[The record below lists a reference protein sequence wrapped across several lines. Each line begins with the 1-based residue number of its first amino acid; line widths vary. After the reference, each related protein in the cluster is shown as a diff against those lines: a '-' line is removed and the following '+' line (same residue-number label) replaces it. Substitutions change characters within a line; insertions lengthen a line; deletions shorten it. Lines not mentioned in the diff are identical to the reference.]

1 MWIAIFTFFLFAGY
15 FVYGTTLEKNWKI
28 DIFRDSSDW
37 QEDES
42 IISHFG
48 FRYLQIAQFAVFLSF
63 EALISAVYGYAY
75 GLGYVMWLILGSV
88 FFGGALSYYGG
99 MYALR
104 HRGYTL
110 NYAIKQK
117 FGKVA
122 HFFSTILLL
131 GLIVVLLSD
140 SYKSFSLVYEGIFS
154 LPPKLLLLYCAV
166 VALFFSFCTARQ
178 MALILAGVGIFAI
191 ATLAI
196 LLFGSRLQLNMVEYG
211 AHNFVINDLKY
222 AYPFAFFVVTL
233 GSVSC
238 LQGLQASI
246 LAPMIKNEKVGRR
259 VFFGSAVF
267 QGFFLM
273 LFNVLVAAWNPNIN
287 EFYVSL
293 FDNHTP
299 YVFLQNLAF
308 GASGKQATLLIFA
321 LAIALFFGFVGVM
334 TRLARN
340 LFLETKLGQ
349 IKYSAGILT
358 LVFVI
363 LPAFGLK
370 HFNLKFEYVLIF
382 TQLVGLLSCFVLAF
396 VLKNDG
402 KKYYHLIWPAVLVF
416 GALVS
421 YIMLVIF
428 KSSLL
433 IGNMVGISLFILPI
447 ALKLIG
453 KNKDAIKQNWLH
465 LKEIY
470 AEKKKLNAEKSA
482 QRKLQ
487 KQQEKE
493 LKKQEAEN
501 KKQQAELEKREKSEL
516 KKQEKEKKRQ
526 ASLALMLAQ
535 DETKGRANHEVELEK
550 EILKLQKERD
560 KIDERVKE
568 IEKELEKAQSLRL
581 LSETSES
588 VINEIEKEEPQETPK
603 AETFAQKADVLFDE
617 IEKLDD
623 ALADTQKI
631 NLDNLMDD
639 EPKENELPEKND
651 AKFDFDDDFK
661 GDFEF
666 EADKVKSSENEPTKE
681 ASEQTS
687 LPNKKKRNR
696 KRHKKNK
703 ENQAS

>member
-48 FRYLQIAQFAVFLSF
+48 FRYLQIAQFAVFLNF

-166 VALFFSFCTARQ
+166 VAVFFSFCTARQ

-267 QGFFLM
+267 QGFFLL

-299 YVFLQNLAF
+299 YIFLQNLAF

-321 LAIALFFGFVGVM
+321 LAIALFLGFVGVM

-516 KKQEKEKKRQ
+516 KKQEQEKKRQ

-550 EILKLQKERD
+550 EILKLQTERD

-623 ALADTQKI
+623 ALADTQEI

>member
-104 HRGYTL
+104 HRGFTL

-140 SYKSFSLVYEGIFS
+140 SYKSFSLVYEGVFN

-166 VALFFSFCTARQ
+166 VAVFFSFCTARQ

-196 LLFGSRLQLNMVEYG
+196 LLFGSRLQLSMVEYG

-246 LAPMIKNEKVGRR
+246 LAPMIKNEKLGRR

-293 FDNHTP
+293 FDNQTP
-299 YVFLQNLAF
+299 YIFLQNLAF

-321 LAIALFFGFVGVM
+321 LAIALFLGFVGVM

-370 HFNLKFEYVLIF
+370 FFNLKFEYVLIF
-382 TQLVGLLSCFVLAF
+382 TQVVGLLSCFVLAF
-396 VLKNDG
+396 VLKNEG

-453 KNKDAIKQNWLH
+453 KNKYAIKQNWLH

-493 LKKQEAEN
+493 LKKQEAEK
-501 KKQQAELEKREKSEL
+501 KKQQAELEKREKAEL

-550 EILKLQKERD
+550 EILKLQEERD
-560 KIDERVKE
+560 KIDARVKE
-568 IEKELEKAQSLRL
+568 IEQELEKAQSLRL

-588 VINEIEKEEPQETPK
+588 VINKIEKEEN
-603 AETFAQKADVLFDE
+603 ADKADEIFDE

-623 ALADTQKI
+623 ALADTQEI
-631 NLDNLMDD
+631 NLDNLMD
-639 EPKENELPEKND
+639 EESKENELPEKND

-666 EADKVKSSENEPTKE
+666 EEDKAKSSENKPTKE

>member
-117 FGKVA
+117 FGKIA

-140 SYKSFSLVYEGIFS
+140 SYKSFSLVYEGIFN

-166 VALFFSFCTARQ
+166 VAVFFSFCTARQ

-222 AYPFAFFVVTL
+222 AYPFAFFVITL

-293 FDNHTP
+293 FDNQTP
-299 YVFLQNLAF
+299 YIFLQNLAF

-321 LAIALFFGFVGVM
+321 LAIALFLGFVGVM

-370 HFNLKFEYVLIF
+370 FFNLKFEYVLIF
-382 TQLVGLLSCFVLAF
+382 TQVVGLLSCFVLAF

-421 YIMLVIF
+421 YILLVIF
-428 KSSLL
+428 KLSLL
-433 IGNMVGISLFILPI
+433 VSNSVGISLFILPI
-447 ALKLIG
+447 AFNLIG

-501 KKQQAELEKREKSEL
+501 KKQQAELEKREKAEL

-526 ASLALMLAQ
+526 ASLSLMLAQ
-535 DETKGRANHEVELEK
+535 DETEGRANHEVELEK
-550 EILKLQKERD
+550 EILKLQEERD
-560 KIDERVKE
+560 KIDARVKE

-588 VINEIEKEEPQETPK
+588 VINEIEQEEN
-603 AETFAQKADVLFDE
+603 ADKADEIFDE

-623 ALADTQKI
+623 ALADTQEI
-631 NLDNLMDD
+631 SLDNLMDD
-639 EPKENELPEKND
+639 EPKENELSEKNE

-666 EADKVKSSENEPTKE
+666 EEDKAKSSENKPTKE

>member
-166 VALFFSFCTARQ
+166 VAVFFSFCTARQ

-191 ATLAI
+191 TTLAI

-238 LQGLQASI
+238 LQGLQSSI

-535 DETKGRANHEVELEK
+535 DETKGRANHEVELEQ
-550 EILKLQKERD
+550 EILKLQTERD

-588 VINEIEKEEPQETPK
+588 VINEIEKEKTQETPK

-623 ALADTQKI
+623 ALADTQEI

-687 LPNKKKRNR
+687 LPNRKKRNR

>member
-104 HRGYTL
+104 HRGFTL

-117 FGKVA
+117 FGKIA

-140 SYKSFSLVYEGIFS
+140 SYKSFSLVYEGVLN

-166 VALFFSFCTARQ
+166 VAVFFSFCTARQ
-178 MALILAGVGIFAI
+178 MALIFAGVGIFAI

-222 AYPFAFFVVTL
+222 AYPFAFFVITL

-293 FDNHTP
+293 FDNQTP
-299 YVFLQNLAF
+299 YIFLQNLAF

-321 LAIALFFGFVGVM
+321 LAIALFLGFVGVM

-370 HFNLKFEYVLIF
+370 FFNLKFEYVLIF
-382 TQLVGLLSCFVLAF
+382 TQVVGLLSCFVLAF

-447 ALKLIG
+447 AVNLIG
-453 KNKDAIKQNWLH
+453 KNKDTIKQNWLH

-501 KKQQAELEKREKSEL
+501 KKQQAELEKREKAEL

-535 DETKGRANHEVELEK
+535 DETNGRANHEVELEK
-550 EILKLQKERD
+550 EILKLQEERD
-560 KIDERVKE
+560 KIDARVKE

-588 VINEIEKEEPQETPK
+588 VINEIEKEENTD
-603 AETFAQKADVLFDE
+603 KADEIFDE

-623 ALADTQKI
+623 ALADTQEI
-631 NLDNLMDD
+631 NIDNLMDD
-639 EPKENELPEKND
+639 EPKENELPEKNG

-661 GDFEF
+661 GDFEV
-666 EADKVKSSENEPTKE
+666 EEDKAKSSEDEPTKE